1 MSRILEKLL
10 AQRRAKAEKL
20 AEKRRKRR
28 IKENTK
34 RRTKKRRLIRKE
46 KEIAKATQILK
57 IKEEKAKER
66 RRRISQ
72 KRNYKALQRAKRK
85 YWKKVFRNLR
95 IQKTKEARRL
105 ERHILFIEKKLERLE
120 EEYYKKQEIRTRE
133 RRILT
138 AKRHVQKSMA
148 LRRQA
153 ALNELIS
160 EEAKEGNKYSDYC
173 LIITRNYKRIK
184 TLGNYKWSKDV
195 YGKYNIMV
203 HENEN
208 KVKFPKEVIETIYDG
223 EKKIEKRIIEEI
235 MIIEKC
241 TNSDN
246 AFIYRNEEGRL
257 EENIISD
264 APDYKIIAKHPWLT
278 EEAFSVIDNNYNT
291 EKKTFSYIKNEMI
304 LNNVSLETMKRIFT
318 YKNYLIIQEN
328 NDISAVLCK
337 TNKNAIRLYGALQKD
352 IKDNKYVFFSGSCA
366 KRLYGWVNDLIKQ
379 KRENSRNASE
389 NFNS

>member
-1 MSRILEKLL
+1 MSRLLEKLL
-10 AQRRAKAEKL
+10 AKRKAKAEKL

-46 KEIAKATQILK
+46 KEYAKAMQVLK
-57 IKEEKAKER
+57 IKEEKAKA
-66 RRRISQ
+66 RRRIIAQ
-72 KRNYKALQRAKRK
+72 RKHYKAIQRAKRK
-85 YWKKVFRNLR
+85 YWKKIFRNLR
-95 IQKTKEARRL
+95 IQRTKENRRL

-120 EEYYKKQEIRTRE
+120 EEYYKKQEIRIKE

-148 LRRQA
+148 LRKQA

-160 EEAKEGNKYSDYC
+160 EEAKEGNKYSDYS
-173 LIITRNYKRIK
+173 LIITRDYKRIK
-184 TLGNYKWSKDV
+184 TIGNYKWSKDV

-208 KVKFPKEVIETIYDG
+208 SVKFPKEIIEIIHDG
-223 EKKIEKRIIEEI
+223 EKEIEKRIIEEI
-235 MIIEKC
+235 MIIEKGA
-241 TNSDN
+241 NDDD
-246 AFIYRNEEGRL
+246 AFIYRNEEGKL
-257 EENIISD
+257 EKNIISSM
-264 APDYKIIAKHPWLT
+264 PDYKIVAKHLWLT
-278 EEAFSVIDNNYNT
+278 EETFSVIDNNCNT

-304 LNNVSLETMKRIFT
+304 MDNISLEKMKRIFT

-337 TNKNAIRLYGALQKD
+337 TGKNAIRLYGALQKD
-352 IKDNKYVFFSGSCA
+352 IKDNKYIFFSGSCA
-366 KRLYGWVNDLIKQ
+366 KRLYGWVDGLLKQ
-379 KRENSRNASE
+379 KKENNK
-389 NFNS
+389 NNSGN